1 MINKKE
7 FFRTPVFLILLILYT
22 LVFVTSTSHAKQ
34 IAQEKTALSPYEKER
49 TAEIESYLARAQN
62 YFETV
67 EFTFAQTFYDMAL
80 RLDKDNT
87 VIKAKI
93 EECKKYRTRQKE
105 LLETIPKGEKKPEYI
120 DSKYKAAIDLYDNK
134 NYAEAYKEFEEIW
147 LVATN
152 GEYKKTRKYMRLAK
166 ERMTAAE
173 EKAAPKPTPAKVT
186 PPEKSASETEK
197 EKIKTTISNGEKLL
211 KEKNYDAAIAKF
223 QEVLT
228 LDKNN
233 KDAQK
238 LLNKA
243 GKEKDKAVAR
253 AESERKKQE
262 EAKQKAE
269 EKQEKEAGQRAK
281 DEEKKKQ
288 DEQAKLKAQ
297 ELEKQTKEVGQRAK
311 DEEKKKQEAQAKL
324 KAQELDKQKKDAEQ
338 RAKSE
343 DEKRK
348 AETERINK
356 LEAEKLEK
364 AKSITADAR
373 KLLEKGNYDGAI
385 SKAEEALNIEPLFA
399 EAAQIK
405 KTALDEKKAKEEES
419 ARQKEKGK
427 EAKAQK
433 DKINKLLDEGNSLY
447 QGAQYDDATVKY
459 QEILRLDP
467 ANAESKKMLDKIAQ
481 AKEAARKNNA
491 ITIAAEGKRLLEK
504 NKLSEAR
511 VKFESALTMDVNNN
525 DAKSGLQ
532 EIARREAEATRLA
545 QEEAKTKSESEA
557 QRLFNEG
564 LKAYERKDIE
574 TAVARWQE
582 ALKVNP
588 EHLKAK
594 TYLDETRKEYDAF
607 LKSKAE
613 KESFDKKEADAQA
626 KMKTLISVSTT
637 VPHTPLI
644 SFLDSLS
651 VISGINFY
659 VTSGV
664 EATVDVKFVDT
675 PLNEVLDNLLPPIGL
690 KWSRKPGS
698 DVVTITPDLQ
708 TKIFSLTSEEA
719 AKVKSL
725 LESGDLKVLLW
736 GKDGTPK
743 MKGIDLTLDERE
755 GILVSIDSSAN
766 IQKLDAFLKDLKTQE
781 PPALEYRTYRLREGE
796 GTKVK
801 SLLEAIL
808 QAETRASYAPERK
821 ILLDDRD
828 LIVKDTAQNIKR
840 VEEILQ
846 DKGFIEK
853 LRSDKLQIQT
863 WTLVPK
869 EALKQTPEY
878 IRQFGEWVV
887 QVVSVMLYSKSTR
900 SKAEAEGRRLWYDS
914 PSMLLTVVDYP
925 DNVRA
930 VSDFINS
937 LPQLEQK
944 AKYKIIPLNFASA
957 SDIVGDINSFLGI
970 TAGAEAGPTVTGG
983 ISITKTLSTGND
995 FTFRDIT
1002 VRLMRVNENDANNRY
1017 DQSVELKVRTP
1028 GESRDVTLD
1037 LYDSETVGDY
1047 EIIIDDATASS
1058 TPGEGS
1064 ARIKLNYIQPINQ
1077 VVGPLYPTPAPTP
1090 QITELGEKP
1099 VKGTTDNHG
1108 IYVEYKDPTHLA
1120 KVEEWIKVLDVR
1132 KKQVSI
1138 EAKFVEVM
1146 ESRAKQFSS
1155 QLGIA
1160 DLTQGV
1166 DFDNSVLN
1174 MRFANDVDELQN
1186 ALLSQYEP
1194 PTESNYFQHLLKG
1207 TTVLSLITGGNSP
1220 INWQLRL
1227 LEAEGVVN
1235 VISGPQIVAS
1245 ENETAS
1251 FRITRELGGI
1261 PSVDA
1266 SGNYVGGTGVQ
1277 RYDPIYIEIQDLFVS
1292 PTGYIRFRIPNST
1305 RIQDLDSLSGTGVI
1319 QAPGIIPGT
1328 NPPQYQPLNVQYT
1341 LSRLTKQI
1349 ETSVQVKD
1357 GGTIVIGG
1365 WTNERSGNYRSGIPI
1380 IHNIPF
1386 IGNLLFGRNLR
1397 QIDKTTL
1404 LIFLTCRI
1412 VG

>member
-1 MINKKE
+1 MINKKD
-7 FFRTPVFLILLILYT
+7 FFRTSVFLILLILST
-22 LVFVTSTSHAKQ
+22 MVFVTSTS
-34 IAQEKTALSPYEKER
+34 IAQEKTAPSPYEKEK

-62 YFETV
+62 YFETA
-67 EFTFAQTFYDMAL
+67 EFTFAQIYYDMAL
-80 RLDKDNT
+80 RLDKENT

-93 EECKKYRTRQKE
+93 EECNKYRTRQKE
-105 LLETIPKGEKKPEYI
+105 LLESIPKGEKKPEYI
-120 DSKYKAAIDLYDNK
+120 ASKYKAAIELYDNK
-134 NYAEAYKEFEEIW
+134 KYAEAYKEFEDIW
-147 LVATN
+147 LIATN
-152 GEYKKTRKYMRLAK
+152 GEYKKTKKYMRLAK
-166 ERMTAAE
+166 EKMTTAE
-173 EKAAPKPTPAKVT
+173 EKATPKPTPIKVT
-186 PPEKSASETEK
+186 PPEKPVSEIEK
-197 EKIKTTISNGEKLL
+197 EKIKTTISDGEKLL
-211 KEKNYDAAIAKF
+211 NEKNYDAAIAKF

-233 KDAQK
+233 NDAQK
-238 LLNKA
+238 LLKKA
-243 GKEKDKAVAR
+243 GKEKDKAVAK
-253 AESERKKQE
+253 AEAERKKQE
-262 EAKQKAE
+262 EARLKAE
-269 EKQEKEAGQRAK
+269 EKQKKEAEKLAK
-281 DEEKKKQ
+281 AEEKKKQ
-288 DEQAKLKAQ
+288 EEQARLKSQ
-297 ELEKQTKEVGQRAK
+297 ELAKQKQEAEQRAK
-311 DEEKKKQEAQAKL
+311 DEEKKKQEEQARL
-324 KAQELDKQKKDAEQ
+324 KAQELAKQKQEAEKL
-338 RAKSE
+338 AKAE
-343 DEKRK
+343 EEKRK

-364 AKSITADAR
+364 AKSITADAK
-373 KLLEKGNYDGAI
+373 KLLDKGKFDEAI
-385 SKAEEALNIEPLFA
+385 SKADEALSIEPLFA
-399 EAAQIK
+399 DAAQIK
-405 KTALDEKKAKEEES
+405 KTAQDKKKAKEEEI
-419 ARQKEKGK
+419 ARQKEK
-427 EAKAQK
+427 EEAAKALK

-447 QGAQYDDATVKY
+447 QGAQYDDAAAKY
-459 QEILRLDP
+459 QEVLRLDP
-467 ANAESKKMLDKIAQ
+467 ANAKSKEMLDKIAQ
-481 AKEAARKNNA
+481 AKGTARKNNA
-491 ITIAAEGKRLLEK
+491 IALAAEGKRLLDN
-504 NKLSEAR
+504 NKLADAR
-511 VKFESALTMDVNNN
+511 AKFESALALDVNNS

-532 EIARREAEATRLA
+532 EIAKREAEAARHA
-545 QEEAKTKSESEA
+545 QEEAKAKAGTEA

-582 ALKVNP
+582 ALKANP
-588 EHLKAK
+588 ENLKAK

-607 LKSKAE
+607 LKSKVE
-613 KESFDKKEADAQA
+613 KEAFDKKEADAQA
-626 KMKTLISVSTT
+626 KMKTLISISTT
-637 VPHTPLI
+637 VPHTMLI
-644 SFLDSLS
+644 SFLDNLS

-664 EATVDVKFVDT
+664 EATVDAKFVDT
-675 PLNEVLDNLLPPIGL
+675 PLNEVLDDLLPPIGL

-708 TKIFSLTSEEA
+708 TKVFTLTSEEA

-743 MKGIDLTLDERE
+743 MKGVDLTLDERE
-755 GILVSIDSSAN
+755 GVLVSIDSAIN
-766 IQKLDAFLKDLKTQE
+766 IKKLEAFLKDLKSQA

-796 GTKVK
+796 GPKVK
-801 SLLEAIL
+801 SLLESIL
-808 QAETRASYAPERK
+808 QAETRAPYAPERK

-925 DNVRA
+925 DNIRA

-944 AKYKIIPLNFASA
+944 VKYKIIPLNYASA

-970 TAGAEAGPTVTGG
+970 TAGPEAGAPTGAG
-983 ISITKTLSTGND
+983 ISITKTISTGND

-1002 VRLMRVNENDANNRY
+1002 IRLMKVNENDVNNRY
-1017 DQSVELKVRTP
+1017 DQSVELKVRIP

-1037 LYDSETVGDY
+1037 EYDSETVGDY
-1047 EIIIDDATASS
+1047 EVIIDDATASA

-1064 ARIKLNYIQPINQ
+1064 ARIKVNYVSPITQ
-1077 VVGPLYPTPAPTP
+1077 VTAPLVATPAPTP
-1090 QITELGEKP
+1090 QITEMGEKP
-1099 VKGTTDNHG
+1099 VKGTSDNHG

-1155 QLGIA
+1155 QLAIA
-1160 DLTQGV
+1160 DLTQGI

-1174 MRFANDVDELQN
+1174 MRYANDLDELQN
-1186 ALLSQYEP
+1186 AILSQYEP
-1194 PTESNYFQHLLKG
+1194 AVESPYYQHLLKG
-1207 TTVLSLITGGNSP
+1207 TTVFSLITGGNSP

-1235 VISGPQIVAS
+1235 VISGPQILAS
-1245 ENETAS
+1245 EGESSS

-1261 PSVDA
+1261 PAVDA
-1266 SGNYVGGTGVQ
+1266 SGNYVGGVGIQ

-1305 RIQDLDSLSGTGVI
+1305 RITDLDALTGGTIVQQAGITATAGVTG
-1319 QAPGIIPGT
+1319 APT
-1328 NPPQYQPLNVQYT
+1328 ASNVQYT
-1341 LSRLTKQI
+1341 LSRLTKEI
-1349 ETSVQVKD
+1349 ETTVQVKD
-1357 GGTIVIGG
+1357 GDTIVIGG

-1386 IGNLLFGRNLR
+1386 IGNILFGRNLR